1 MTTWINER
9 YRQHVYLQP
18 SVKDSILYKRE
29 YSSRFMTHSCGD
41 KNERENNW
49 EEIVLECHAEN
60 TTLEFVWSG

>member
-1 MTTWINER
+1 
-9 YRQHVYLQP
+9 
-18 SVKDSILYKRE
+18 
-29 YSSRFMTHSCGD
+29 MTHSCGD